1 MSERGELEQG
11 SPAQV
16 DTRKPAA
23 LPTKPSG
30 PSADTPKP
38 IALPSCY
45 APLVANPLRDAFG
58 GGYAEMTRCLICLK
72 VA

>member
-45 APLVANPLRDAFG
+45 A
-58 GGYAEMTRCLICLK
+58 AEMTRCLICLK